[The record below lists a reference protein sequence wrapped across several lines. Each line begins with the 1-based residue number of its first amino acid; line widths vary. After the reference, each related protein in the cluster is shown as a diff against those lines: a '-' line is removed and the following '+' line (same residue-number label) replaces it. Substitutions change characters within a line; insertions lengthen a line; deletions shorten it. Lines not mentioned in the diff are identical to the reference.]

1 VGKVAGRRTYQKPS
15 EGINQKKGEIM
26 RRYGWLIVGIS
37 TLLLI
42 GCGEETQKAVAEATA
57 KSVEMGDK
65 HGTEVTDATKKTA
78 TKLAKE
84 ATEAATQAVETVKDS
99 ATETLAEAKKEISKV
114 VVAQAPGDTGK
125 KLYTSCAGCHG
136 TDGKRKAL
144 GKSAVLSGQS
154 ASELADKLKAYKAG
168 TRNVAGM
175 GKLMQGQVASL
186 RKSDILALAE
196 YISTLK

>member
-1 VGKVAGRRTYQKPS
+1 MKRCR
-15 EGINQKKGEIM
+15 
-26 RRYGWLIVGIS
+26 WLIMGLFMLFLVW
-37 TLLLI
+37 
-42 GCGEETQKAVAEATA
+42 CGEETQKAVAEATA

-84 ATEAATQAVETVKDS
+84 ATEAATKAVETVKDS

-114 VVAQAPGDTGK
+114 VVAQAPGDAGK
-125 KLYTSCAGCHG
+125 KLYITCAGCHG

-144 GKSAVLSGQS
+144 GKSAVIAGQS

-168 TRNVAGM
+168 TRNIAGM
-175 GKLMQGQVASL
+175 GKLMQGQVVSL
-186 RKSDILALAE
+186 NKSDMLALAE